1 MSMAAAVCS
10 SMSMAAILG
19 LLLWLAPFAAAI
31 PTVRLNNGVEMPII
45 SAGTA
50 GYNDSQA
57 ALAVRAALAGNVT
70 AIHTAFDYFNLAGVA
85 KGLEARPRREI
96 FLASMTSPCV
106 HDSPPARNVTD
117 AGACEALTTRELES
131 LLASLNTTYPAASSD
146 GVAFRAGK
154 RVDIRPGRYLDLVML
169 HGPSEPFGYEGA
181 CSEAVC
187 KLNSAQWAAYEKF
200 LRAGKARAVGVSN
213 YCQSC
218 LECLSGTTPAVNQL
232 QYHVGSGADPE
243 ALLSFNRAWG
253 VNVQAYSPLA
263 SGAVVRDADVAKI
276 AAKVGKSAAQVALRY
291 VLQNG
296 AKPSVVVKASKPAYL
311 AEDLDVF
318 DFELSAA
325 DVAALDAKTTPAGQQ
340 DGRPSWGCAA

>member
-1 MSMAAAVCS
+1 MSMAACS

-85 KGLEARPRREI
+85 AGLEARPRREI

-106 HDSPPARNVTD
+106 HASPPARNVTD
-117 AGACEALTTRELES
+117 AGACEALTARELES
-131 LLASLNTTYPAASSD
+131 VLTSLNTTY
-146 GVAFRAGK
+146 V
-154 RVDIRPGRYLDLVML
+154 DLVML

-263 SGAVVRDADVAKI
+263 SGAVVRDADVAAI

-325 DVAALDAKTTPAGQQ
+325 DVATLDAKTTPAGQQ

>member
-1 MSMAAAVCS
+1 
-10 SMSMAAILG
+10 
-19 LLLWLAPFAAAI
+19 
-31 PTVRLNNGVEMPII
+31 MPII

-131 LLASLNTTYPAASSD
+131 VLTSLNTT
-146 GVAFRAGK
+146 
-154 RVDIRPGRYLDLVML
+154 YLDLVML

-200 LRAGKARAVGVSN
+200 MRAGKARAVG
-213 YCQSC
+213 
-218 LECLSGTTPAVNQL
+218 
-232 QYHVGSGADPE
+232 
-243 ALLSFNRAWG
+243 
-253 VNVQAYSPLA
+253 AYSPLA

-325 DVAALDAKTTPAGQQ
+325 DVATLDAKTTPAGQQ
-340 DGRPSWGCAA
+340 DGRPSWGCAAYVRRRRLGRRRRSPTQC